1 MSQAKQKRI
10 LRLTEH
16 RSTASFFTSAVAIGS
31 IVRVDAPPFNGG
43 RVFTRSG
50 AQKDLFSCRLHAAM
64 LVPRL
69 TRADPTPKATPFAIG
84 YLLSLACVWALR
96 TISTEHFACN
106 ATACETEPRRNRSS
120 IP

>member
-1 MSQAKQKRI
+1 MSRPKQKRI

-50 AQKDLFSCRLHAAM
+50 AQKDFFSCRLHATM
-64 LVPRL
+64 LVPRFYADSDAKG
-69 TRADPTPKATPFAIG
+69 TRPA
-84 YLLSLACVWALR
+84 
-96 TISTEHFACN
+96 
-106 ATACETEPRRNRSS
+106 
-120 IP
+120 